1 MVVLFGEFGFIS
13 PYTGHLN
20 ARLLRKVSD
29 MQIIQLFSYGPSQ
42 NPETSSYL
50 PAAYV
55 KEFSEGTKFPCVVN
69 LGVGSNQLAAVVK
82 AKRKWFVGPGN
93 GFLRGCVAGW
103 FITPG
108 VGGHMAACQIFI
120 KFPWERF
127 VALVAALLQ
136 SHDS

>member
-1 MVVLFGEFGFIS
+1 MVVLFGDFGFIG
-13 PYTGHLN
+13 PYTGQLN

-29 MQIIQLFSYGPSQ
+29 MQIIQLFSDEPSQ
-42 NPETSSYL
+42 NLETSSYL
-50 PAAYV
+50 PAAHV
-55 KEFSEGTKFPCVVN
+55 KEFSEGTKFLCVVN
-69 LGVGSNQLAAVVK
+69 LGVRSNQPAAVVK

-108 VGGHMAACQIFI
+108 VGFHMAARQIFR

-127 VALVAALLQ
+127 VCTSCGLT
-136 SHDS
+136 S